1 MLRQRIGTTIGIRG
15 GGIHRGSRRGW
26 GNIFVLRERRAMSCL
41 LFRPRS
47 VLSVYSE
54 TSASHETVC
63 LSPFPSYTLAL
74 SRPDTAHS
82 PRASFAPVFIY
93 LSIRLLRL
101 FIFDYSSHFRRSY
114 RAVSPFPRALAR
126 LPTFLF
132 YKIDR
137 TDETEET
144 RSMGRNTR
152 I

>member
-1 MLRQRIGTTIGIRG
+1 MA
-15 GGIHRGSRRGW
+15 RRS
-26 GNIFVLRERRAMSCL
+26 NIFVLREKRATSCL
-41 LFRPRS
+41 LFKPRS

-54 TSASHETVC
+54 TSASHETVY
-63 LSPFPSYTLAL
+63 LSPFPMLAL
-74 SRPDTAHS
+74 SRSDTAY
-82 PRASFAPVFIY
+82 PPPCRFFVPIFIY
-93 LSIRLLRL
+93 LSIRLYVSL
-101 FIFDYSSHFRRSY
+101 FPSTCLTPLA
-114 RAVSPFPRALAR
+114 AVSLFPQRPVLAC